1 MNNFDREEE
10 NNKDRMYWVIA
21 IIVVFSILAFI
32 ASLCKPVL
40 SKAFQEFFSQAM
52 NSILRP

>member
-1 MNNFDREEE
+1 MNNFDREFEE
-10 NNKDRMYWVIA
+10 EKDRMYWVIA
-21 IIVVFSILAFI
+21 IIVVLSILAFI

-40 SKAFQEFFSQAM
+40 SKAFQEFYSQAI

>member
-1 MNNFDREEE
+1 MNNFDRGFEEE
-10 NNKDRMYWVIA
+10 KDRMYWVIA
-21 IIVVFSILAFI
+21 IIVVLSILTFI

>member
-21 IIVVFSILAFI
+21 IIVVFSILALI
-32 ASLCKPVL
+32 ASLCKPVF
-40 SKAFQEFFSQAM
+40 SKAFQDFYTQAV

>member
-21 IIVVFSILAFI
+21 IIVIFSILAFI

-40 SKAFQEFFSQAM
+40 SKAFQDFTVK
-52 NSILRP
+52 L

>member
-1 MNNFDREEE
+1 MNNFDREE

-40 SKAFQEFFSQAM
+40 SKVFQEFYSQAI